1 MCLAKAASVKN
12 QVSISADF
20 IEKAFCCESAKK
32 SNMQTMRKPRG
43 AKFRLG
49 LDTGFQILRVLG
61 FGKAGYPSR
70 KHAAKVIPT
79 RESGQFVP

>member
-1 MCLAKAASVKN
+1 MPRKSRKQKN

-20 IEKAFCCESAKK
+20 IEKAFCFESAKK

-43 AKFRLG
+43 GVKLRLG

-61 FGKAGYPSR
+61 FGKADYPSR
-70 KHAAKVIPT
+70 KHAAKVIPA